1 MDGIIC
7 VVFVDGAHTAMAH
20 DTHPMKKKDTIRN
33 KLINEAATSAADYAD
48 FWKRRVDK
56 WLEEAGVRKEEME
69 AFEPEERKKP

>member
-1 MDGIIC
+1 
-7 VVFVDGAHTAMAH
+7 
-20 DTHPMKKKDTIRN
+20 MKKKDNIRKN
-33 KLINEAATSAADYAD
+33 LIREAATSAADYAD